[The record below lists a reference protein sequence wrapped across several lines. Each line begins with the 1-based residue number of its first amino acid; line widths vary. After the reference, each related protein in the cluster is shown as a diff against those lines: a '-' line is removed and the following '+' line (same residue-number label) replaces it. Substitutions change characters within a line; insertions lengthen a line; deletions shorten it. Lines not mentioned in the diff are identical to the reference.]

1 MLRTLSVLCFLAVH
15 GWSQSG
21 QPAACALASAQV
33 GAALGVTVLDAKPGM
48 SIPLGSGSIQDCRY
62 RLKLGSR
69 EFTLMLK
76 TTRYGGNASAAQHFD
91 MLAGRLK
98 PVPND
103 PDGARVQ
110 DSQGDATS
118 PAVHYFR
125 KSTGVELRLLGTYYD
140 GLKPAAAEIAAWQ
153 KKLLSL
159 PRIP

>member
-1 MLRTLSVLCFLAVH
+1 MLRTIGILFLLAAPV
-15 GWSQSG
+15 WSQSG
-21 QPAACALASAQV
+21 QPAACALTSVQV
-33 GAALGVTVLDAKPGM
+33 GSALGVTVVEAKPGM

-62 RLKLGSR
+62 KLKSGNS
-69 EFTLMLK
+69 EFILMLK
-76 TTRYGGNASAAQHFD
+76 TTRYGAKASAAQHFD
-91 MLAGRLK
+91 MLAGRLT

-110 DSQGDATS
+110 DNQGDATS

-125 KSTGVELRLLGTYYD
+125 NGTGVELRLLGTYYE
-140 GLKPAAAEIAAWQ
+140 GVKPTAAEIATWQ

>member
-21 QPAACALASAQV
+21 QPAACALTSAQV

-62 RLKLGSR
+62 KLKAGNR
-69 EFTLMLK
+69 DFTLMLK
-76 TTRYGGNASAAQHFD
+76 TTRYGSRASAAQHFD
-91 MLAGRLK
+91 TLAGRLTA
-98 PVPND
+98 VPND

-125 KSTGVELRLLGTYYD
+125 NGAGVELRLLGTYYE
-140 GLKPAAAEIAAWQ
+140 GLKPSPAEIAAWQ
-153 KKLLSL
+153 KKLLAL

>member
-1 MLRTLSVLCFLAVH
+1 MLRAASILFLLAAP

-21 QPAACALASAQV
+21 QPAACALSSAQV
-33 GAALGVTVLDAKPGM
+33 GSALGVTVVDAKPGM

-62 RLKLGSR
+62 RLKAGSR

-76 TTRYGGNASAAQHFD
+76 TTRYGGNASAARHFD
-91 MLAGRLK
+91 ALAGRLT

-110 DSQGDATS
+110 DNQGDATS

-125 KSTGVELRLLGTYYD
+125 NGAGVELRLLGTYYD
-140 GLKPAAAEIAAWQ
+140 GLKPAPAEITAWQ
-153 KKLLSL
+153 KKLLAL

>member
-1 MLRTLSVLCFLAVH
+1 MLRAVGILFLLAVP

-21 QPAACALASAQV
+21 QPAACALTSAQI
-33 GAALGVTVLDAKPGM
+33 GPALGVTVVDAKPGM

-62 RLKLGSR
+62 KLKAGNR

-91 MLAGRLK
+91 MLAGRLT

-110 DSQGDATS
+110 DGQGDATS

-140 GLKPAAAEIAAWQ
+140 GLKPAAGEIAAWQ
-153 KKLLSL
+153 KKLLAL